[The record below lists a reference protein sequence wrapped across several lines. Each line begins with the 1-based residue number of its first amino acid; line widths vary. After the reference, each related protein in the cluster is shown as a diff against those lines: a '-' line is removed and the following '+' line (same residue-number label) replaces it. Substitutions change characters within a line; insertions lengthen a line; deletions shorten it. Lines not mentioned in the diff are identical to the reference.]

1 MPVAHV
7 ALKRRSVR
15 VSLTSI
21 GMAANGRNG
30 RRYPRLVLGE
40 TVSVAIETFRS
51 NKIRFALTALGMVI
65 GTASLILV
73 VTIGLTGKQYVLQ
86 QIQSIGSN
94 MITTAYGGLSI
105 VGEESANDY
114 LTLDDLNAVRQQV
127 PNITASSPMID
138 LRDRIAVPG
147 GRERDVL
154 VLGVAAEYL
163 WVRNLEV
170 LTGRFLE
177 ENDAQSRGK
186 VAVIT
191 RDLATILYGSTDAA
205 VGQVIKLSG
214 LPFVVVGTF
223 RERVDTFGQSEISD
237 DTILIPYTVAR
248 FFTTTDTVDELFFS
262 MADSSDIPRATEQI
276 QAVLQSRHRPDS
288 KYTVDNLTQLLAVAG
303 KIANAL
309 TTILLLIAVLM
320 LLVSGV
326 GIMNIMLATVN
337 ARIREIGVRKAVGA
351 TSAEIRMQFLT
362 EAVLISLIGGLIGI
376 VLGMALPISVRLL
389 TNYRIPISG
398 LSVIIAVLVS
408 SLIGVLFGTMPAARA
423 AQLDP
428 VESLRYE

>member
-1 MPVAHV
+1 
-7 ALKRRSVR
+7 
-15 VSLTSI
+15 
-21 GMAANGRNG
+21 MANNGKDA
-30 RRYPRLVLGE
+30 RRYPKLVLGDII
-40 TVSVAIETFRS
+40 SVAIETFRS
-51 NKIRFALTALGMVI
+51 NRVRFTLTALGMVI

-86 QIQSIGSN
+86 QIQSIGAN
-94 MITTAYGGLSI
+94 MIIAEYEGGAIYSA
-105 VGEESANDY
+105 EAANDY
-114 LTLDDLNAVRQQV
+114 MTIEDLNAVRQQV
-127 PNITASSPMID
+127 PNITASSPMIE
-138 LRDRIAVPG
+138 LHDRITVPG
-147 GRERDVL
+147 GRERDVQ

-163 WVRNLEV
+163 WVRNLQV

-177 ENDAQSRGK
+177 DNDSQTRGK

-191 RDLATILYGSTDAA
+191 QNLANTMYGSTDAA

-248 FFTTTDTVDELFFS
+248 FFTVTDTVKQLFFS
-262 MADSSDIPRATEQI
+262 VADSSDIPHATEQI
-276 QAVLQSRHRPDS
+276 QKVLQSRHRPES
-288 KYTVDNLTQLLAVAG
+288 QYRVDNLTQLLAVAG

-309 TTILLLIAVLM
+309 TTILLLIAVLT

-326 GIMNIMLATVN
+326 GIMNIMLATVS

-351 TSAEIRMQFLT
+351 TRAEIRAQFLT
-362 EAVLISLIGGLIGI
+362 EAVLISLSGGFVGI
-376 VLGMALPISVRLL
+376 AIGMALPISVRVL

-398 LSVIIAVLVS
+398 LSVVIAVLVS

-423 AQLDP
+423 ARLDP
-428 VESLRYE
+428 VESLRWE